1 MSEPR
6 DDILVAEGLCKT
18 YTLGK
23 RDVEVLQGID
33 LQVRR
38 GEVLVIAGASGAGK
52 STLLHLLGGLDAP
65 SSGDVTLDGA
75 SLFKMS
81 NAELTRLRNQ
91 RIGFVFQSYNLLPEL
106 DALENV
112 CLPAMLSAQ
121 RRENWVETGI
131 ELLKAVGLAERMEHR
146 PAELSGGEQQR
157 VAIARALMNRPSLLL
172 ADEPTGNLDSKTSEA
187 ILDLLW
193 QMHTELK
200 TTMVMVTHD
209 EHIARRGERVLQTER
224 LWDRRTRIFFPVVF
238 TEGNRPSRWERRDA
252 APKATRRASRA
263 GASECNTG
271 RKELRFLR
279 YLLFNSAG
287 RSRTT
292 QPDSW
297 LVRFDLAAS
306 TPTAPSGCGRSATAR
321 WSPRRCRGSWLLCHR
336 SPVPRYSR

>member
-1 MSEPR
+1 MGFHPPERRLTEAAYRAEECAMSEPR
-6 DDILVAEGLCKT
+6 DDILVAEGLRKT

-131 ELLKAVGLAERMEHR
+131 ELLKAVGLGERMEHR

-193 QMHTELK
+193 QMHSELK

-209 EHIARRGERVLQTER
+209 EHIARRGERVLEIA
-224 LWDRRTRIFFPVVF
+224 DGKIV
-238 TEGNRPSRWERRDA
+238 G
-252 APKATRRASRA
+252 
-263 GASECNTG
+263 
-271 RKELRFLR
+271 
-279 YLLFNSAG
+279 
-287 RSRTT
+287 
-292 QPDSW
+292 
-297 LVRFDLAAS
+297 
-306 TPTAPSGCGRSATAR
+306 
-321 WSPRRCRGSWLLCHR
+321 
-336 SPVPRYSR
+336 

>member
-6 DDILVAEGLCKT
+6 DDILVAEGLRKT

-23 RDVEVLQGID
+23 RDVDVLRGID

-121 RRENWVETGI
+121 RRENWVEMGI
-131 ELLKAVGLAERMEHR
+131 ELLKAVGLGERMEHR

-193 QMHTELK
+193 QMHAESK

-209 EHIARRGERVLQTER
+209 EHIARRGERVLEIA
-224 LWDRRTRIFFPVVF
+224 DGRIL
-238 TEGNRPSRWERRDA
+238 S
-252 APKATRRASRA
+252 
-263 GASECNTG
+263 
-271 RKELRFLR
+271 
-279 YLLFNSAG
+279 
-287 RSRTT
+287 
-292 QPDSW
+292 
-297 LVRFDLAAS
+297 
-306 TPTAPSGCGRSATAR
+306 
-321 WSPRRCRGSWLLCHR
+321 
-336 SPVPRYSR
+336 